1 MSDKFIEQK
10 KKEYINTLS
19 KWQTAFKEVSKKID
33 SFLYEPATLAKIQ
46 EIQYIIDEFLHINNI
61 PIKVIVHLTKDSSI
75 QIFGLTLIDQIVLET
90 IQDENWG

>member
-19 KWQTAFKEVSKKID
+19 KWQTTFKEVSKKID